1 MNGSPPQR
9 TRLEGLQQRWGQ
21 SLRAQIGERW
31 ASASTAMLALLIGI
45 FLGENLSSILLLK
58 ITGGRPIV
66 VLVLVLTHE
75 AVVRVRTRAVAGV
88 PSLGWVLVDNL
99 RIGMVFALVLE
110 AFKLGS

>member
-1 MNGSPPQR
+1 MNGSPAQH
-9 TRLEGLQQRWGQ
+9 TRLERLQQRWGR

-31 ASASTAMLALLIGI
+31 ASASVAMLALLVGI
-45 FLGENLSSILLLK
+45 FLGQNASSLLLWK

-66 VLVLVLTHE
+66 VLALVITHE
-75 AVVRVRTRAVAGV
+75 GLVRLRSRAVDDV

-99 RIGMVFALVLE
+99 RIGVVFALVLE